1 MSPTSLA
8 IIAALLWGAAALFD
22 KLGLRAISPG
32 LGFSV
37 RSLVIGGVMLVVFL
51 ASGQTKQ
58 IADAKPLAIVYMV
71 LSAVCA
77 GLVGQFLYF
86 AALKRGEAST
96 IVPIA
101 GSYPLVAAI
110 LGIIVLSEEL
120 TWFKALGAI
129 LVVSG
134 VVLLKWQR

>member
-1 MSPTSLA
+1 MSAVSLA
-8 IIAALLWGAAALFD
+8 VIAAMFWGAAALFD
-22 KLGLRAISPG
+22 KLGLRSISPALG
-32 LGFSV
+32 LSI
-37 RSLVIGGVMLVVFL
+37 RSLVIGGVMLVVFMT
-51 ASGQTKQ
+51 SGQARQ
-58 IADAKPLAIVYMV
+58 IAEAKPSAIVYMV
-71 LSAVCA
+71 LSGASA

-86 AALKRGEAST
+86 AAMKRGEAST

-101 GSYPLVAAI
+101 GAYPLIAAI
-110 LGIIVLSEEL
+110 LGIVILSEEL